1 MIYKKPPLC
10 FLGNKRNQLKNIKA
24 VLDEMSDDGVISE
37 QTKFY
42 DVFGGSGLIAH
53 NLKQWYPKN
62 EVIYNDFDDYASRL
76 AIIETTEQVRVR
88 LLRLLGGA
96 EKKDRRL
103 SEAQIKQVKEL
114 LNEYKDE
121 ELDFIQ
127 LSSWLCFSGTYYKD
141 RASLYAN
148 LKYNMLSYTPL
159 NAKGYLAG
167 VKRVRVDFK
176 KLMDESAHEGANRFL
191 ILDPPYFASLFSAY
205 DMGFS
210 MSDIFEL
217 MFRVSKPYIFF
228 SSARS
233 GADVFFEYL
242 ARVNDEMKDFKTLRA
257 GLQSFSPLKR
267 NKFNDL
273 GGNDMLFY
281 TKGRSLFE

>member
-24 VLDEMSDDGVISE
+24 VLDEMSEDGVINS

-53 NLKQWYPKN
+53 NIKQWYPKN

-76 AIIETTEQVRVR
+76 AIIETTEQIRAR
-88 LLRLLGGA
+88 LAQLLPVK
-96 EKKDRRL
+96 EKQDKL
-103 SEAQIKQVKEL
+103 SEAQISQVKAL
-114 LNEYKDE
+114 LDEYKGQ

-127 LSSWLCFSGTYYKD
+127 LSTYLCFSGNYYKD
-141 RASLYAN
+141 RARLYAN
-148 LKYNMLSYTPL
+148 LKYNRLSYSPL

-167 VKRVRVDFK
+167 VKRISLDFK
-176 KLMDESAHEGANRFL
+176 KLLDDTAHEGTKRFL

-210 MSDIFEL
+210 MRDIFEL
-217 MFRVSKPYIFF
+217 MFRVTKPYIFF

-257 GLQSFSPLKR
+257 GLQSLSPLKR
-267 NKFNDL
+267 AKFNEL